1 MLQLVLVSFEN
12 RTGTKMVSIF
22 FGITGSEKVPDFF
35 ILTFRRETCA
45 GLTPTTTSVLN
56 DLEEKASVQH
66 NAMTSSPVITDADD
80 ISVSSSAII
89 IPALS
94 PQLKPD
100 CNIELERSG
109 GVAPPLAAR
118 HAQNPTVERNTHRGS
133 SEELAVDG
141 NTLVPRHAT
150 TAADQSGNS
159 ISTHLNR
166 RY

>member
-1 MLQLVLVSFEN
+1 
-12 RTGTKMVSIF
+12 
-22 FGITGSEKVPDFF
+22 
-35 ILTFRRETCA
+35 
-45 GLTPTTTSVLN
+45 
-56 DLEEKASVQH
+56 
-66 NAMTSSPVITDADD
+66 MTSCPVVTDADD

-89 IPALS
+89 IPVPP

-141 NTLVPRHAT
+141 NTLVPRRAT
-150 TAADQSGNS
+150 AAADQSGSS
-159 ISTHLNR
+159 ISTHLHR